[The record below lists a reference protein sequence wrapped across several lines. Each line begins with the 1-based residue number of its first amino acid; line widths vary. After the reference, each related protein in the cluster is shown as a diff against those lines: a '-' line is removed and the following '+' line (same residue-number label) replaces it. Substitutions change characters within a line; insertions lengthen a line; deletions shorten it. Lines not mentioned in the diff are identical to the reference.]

1 MLPRHAAPLLL
12 LAAPLAASSGSWT
25 KVTLDSVRYPLA
37 LCLDGSPG
45 AFYVSPGA
53 DPRVLIHVQGG
64 GWCTSVASCAQ
75 RADPSYV
82 PYAGQSSLG
91 SSTPWAA
98 SGCAAAASAGG
109 GAAPQPAPVC
119 VADGGDHGA
128 LSADP
133 AVNPLFYNWTK
144 AFIGY
149 CSGDSLAGAAEAPI
163 AINATSSF
171 YFRGRY
177 ILDGA
182 LDTLLSSH
190 GLAAAP
196 VVVYKGCSAGGMA
209 VFLSADRVRAR
220 VLAANPAALFL
231 AAPGAGAILHTPA
244 IDGTFPLDP
253 QLQWLWATANMSG
266 SAAPACLAA
275 HPGAGHMCFYP
286 QVSLPYTATPL
297 FVSNSLADLAQASAV
312 MGLNCTPTT
321 PGSCSAAQL
330 AYLNEF
336 RVAMLAGLA
345 PVLASDAGG
354 AWLPE
359 CFVHV
364 LENDD
369 YEWSRVVVVGQT
381 QRDTFA
387 AWFAARSGGAP
398 PPGVFA
404 KAVDG
409 GWGSN
414 PTCAAPAAARRYP
427 PLAA

>member
-1 MLPRHAAPLLL
+1 
-12 LAAPLAASSGSWT
+12 
-25 KVTLDSVRYPLA
+25 
-37 LCLDGSPG
+37 
-45 AFYVSPGA
+45 
-53 DPRVLIHVQGG
+53 
-64 GWCTSVASCAQ
+64 
-75 RADPSYV
+75 
-82 PYAGQSSLG
+82 
-91 SSTPWAA
+91 
-98 SGCAAAASAGG
+98 
-109 GAAPQPAPVC
+109 VC

-128 LSADP
+128 ISDDAR
-133 AVNPLFYNWTK
+133 VNPLFANWSK
-144 AFIGY
+144 AFIGS

-163 AINATSSF
+163 AINASASF
-171 YFRGRY
+171 FFRGRY

-190 GLAAAP
+190 GLATAP
-196 VVVYKGCSAGGMA
+196 AVVYKGCSAGGMA

-220 VLAANPAALFL
+220 VLAANPTALFV

-244 IDGTFPLDP
+244 FDGTFPLEAP
-253 QLQWLWATANMSG
+253 LQWLWATANMSG

-275 HPGAGHMCFYP
+275 QAPGDGHLCFYP

-297 FVSNSLADLAQASAV
+297 FVSNSLADLAQATAV

-321 PGSCSAAQL
+321 RGSCSAAQL

-369 YEWSRVVVVGQT
+369 YEWAGVLVTGQT
-381 QRDTFA
+381 QRETFA
-387 AWFAARSGGAP
+387 AWFAARAGGAP
-398 PPGVFA
+398 APAVFA

-409 GWGSN
+409 GWGVNGSSN
-414 PTCAAPAAARRYP
+414 PTCAAPAAARYP
-427 PLAA
+427 SLV